1 MAETSVPGFVVALD
15 ANNLAA
21 QFEQYTELPSWL
33 LELGA
38 MMWAPFEEWPHRF
51 FTVFPDQEALWT
63 AINALHLRPLPGPGE
78 QHLSATD
85 SGPTAFALSMIDQRR
100 VLVRLAELQSQQT
113 SNAHSGPDQIPPSG
127 EMHGTVAWRG
137 QVISSRWT
145 EYPHSC
151 NFRLMGIDVG
161 GSGDEISRR
170 WVKAIVE
177 QGMDEEFVNDISYV
191 FVRPGFPYT
200 DRQNIAKY
208 NLDFAFS
215 SETRWITFMDSKARR
230 DLIRFAKENM
240 GRCSVGVGN
249 ADSIGRPPTFPER
262 TKENEAYYAQAHVL
276 SEQNKSTSAWTNVP
290 MSTSTSAA
298 TAPSGSNAA
307 TKLGWSRALGS
318 LASQKEMFC
327 TRPLC

>member
-1 MAETSVPGFVVALD
+1 
-15 ANNLAA
+15 
-21 QFEQYTELPSWL
+21 
-33 LELGA
+33 
-38 MMWAPFEEWPHRF
+38 
-51 FTVFPDQEALWT
+51 
-63 AINALHLRPLPGPGE
+63 
-78 QHLSATD
+78 
-85 SGPTAFALSMIDQRR
+85 
-100 VLVRLAELQSQQT
+100 
-113 SNAHSGPDQIPPSG
+113 
-127 EMHGTVAWRG
+127 MHN
-137 QVISSRWT
+137 S
-145 EYPHSC
+145 
-151 NFRLMGIDVG
+151 
-161 GSGDEISRR
+161 
-170 WVKAIVE
+170 
-177 QGMDEEFVNDISYV
+177 SYV

-240 GRCSVGVGN
+240 GRVRLCSVLLRVCTSCDLTVPWQCSVGVGN
-249 ADSIGRPPTFPER
+249 ADSIGRSPTFPER